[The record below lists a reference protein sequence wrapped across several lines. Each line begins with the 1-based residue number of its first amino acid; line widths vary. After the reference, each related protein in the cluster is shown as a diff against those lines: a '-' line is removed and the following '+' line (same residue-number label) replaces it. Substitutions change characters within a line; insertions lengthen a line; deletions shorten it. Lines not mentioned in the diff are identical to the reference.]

1 MADSSPARIIMNM
14 EMKRKRQRRQES
26 TSLMKNQRFKR
37 EREKKNT
44 FVDQTYLGGYVA
56 LCCP

>member
-37 EREKKNT
+37 EKKKNT